1 MPAAPLSRL
10 WLDVA
15 AYIGDGANP
24 TLAFGM
30 AVHLAIYAAQDLSD
44 GPIFPTSHPPKRL
57 AEKLRRGLPLSNEMV
72 EMLGEGRWPLP
83 ESAFSIAQ
91 LPRAVPLTPVK
102 EGSVAWR
109 LTDEHLSLRK
119 TVPVGEAKFVTD
131 VEIAAGRRPTI
142 RQKVGHIGGRSHV
155 AGVPKGLKLI
165 SAVCGLYDGRTRLL
179 PVPIYVDS
187 DIDAEQF
194 IKIAEDS
201 ERLQPL
207 VAVAAKRGESHNEWI
222 AEVETYAKEAFL
234 LQQVAAVTARGVRA
248 LNDLL
253 GSHGLPD
260 GAIKTYNA
268 GFSVL
273 DLPTAH
279 PLTAWETIQ
288 AHERGR
294 AGMLERWRKRLMT
307 RDAWDRA
314 TVGLGFSNSSEQ
326 GSST

>member
-1 MPAAPLSRL
+1 VTDLQLSRL

-15 AYIGDGANP
+15 ARIGDSTNP
-24 TLAFGM
+24 SLAFGM

-44 GPIFPTSHPPKRL
+44 GPISPTSHPPKRL
-57 AEKLRRGLPLSNEMV
+57 AEKLRRGMPLSDEMV
-72 EMLGEGRWPLP
+72 ELLGEGRWPLP

-91 LPRAVPLTPVK
+91 LPQTVPLTPVN
-102 EGSVAWR
+102 EGSVAWK

-119 TVPVGEAKFVTD
+119 TVPVGENTFVTD
-131 VEIAAGRRPTI
+131 VEIVAGRRPTI
-142 RQKVGHIGGRSHV
+142 RQKVGHIGSKSHV

-165 SAVCGLYDGRTRLL
+165 SAICGLYDGQTRLL
-179 PVPIYVDS
+179 PKPIYVDS
-187 DIDAEQF
+187 DNDAERF
-194 IKIAEDS
+194 INIAEDS

-207 VAVAAKRGESHNEWI
+207 VAVAARRGESHDEWL
-222 AEVETYAKEAFL
+222 AQVETYAKDAFL
-234 LQQVAAVTARGVRA
+234 LQQVAAVTTRGVRA
-248 LNDLL
+248 LSDLL

-260 GAIKTYNA
+260 GAIKTYNS

-273 DLPTAH
+273 DLSTAH

-307 RDAWDRA
+307 RDAWNRA
-314 TVGLGFSNSSEQ
+314 TVGLDVSNSCEQ
-326 GSST
+326 G